1 MTKANGKGQKVKA
14 TAPTSTFYLLP
25 LIFLLALALRLLVWR
40 WHEQYALGG
49 DEQEYFN
56 QALTLLREHRYV
68 ELNLMRPPLYTGFL
82 AACITLFDS
91 LVQRIRLVQAVI
103 SALTVVPIFLLARQL
118 FARTRL
124 ALLAALLCALDYT
137 LAADATELLTETLF
151 VFGLTTCFWL
161 LLVGAQRR
169 ARSWLVAAGLAFGTL
184 ILLRSVALPL
194 VPLGALWLLS
204 QSFHHRDIEDTEKPK
219 AAPTSVR
226 SGPWWFNPLA
236 FVLAAALV
244 VGPWT
249 LRNALTYHAL
259 IVVDTT
265 GAENL
270 WLDNNPAAA
279 TAADPLGREAAK
291 RALYGLRDDR
301 AARQRL
307 ASANGLAAM
316 SGNPGWFAQ
325 KAWGEAKKFFALQ
338 FFDDMRA
345 RRAIWLP
352 PAEVWL
358 RLLLGDGMWLLLLL
372 GGAAGMWLF
381 REPVGARAAARGS
394 WFSVLGSSLADPRWL
409 FVPWAL
415 YTLFTAMLFH
425 TELRYRLPLYP
436 VLLPYAA
443 LALARIARWRAQD
456 SVRSNVQ
463 IIGAMV
469 TVAALVVMTWL
480 HRDYAT
486 ESVMLARK
494 HWQLAQA
501 ARALSAGDAQGAQLA
516 ASAALALDPESALAR
531 VALARV
537 ALAQGDH
544 PAALAQLDA
553 AIGALRAQ
561 PYAHLLKGALLREA
575 GDRAGAAAEFA
586 YEASSRD
593 DLQRWSWDAFASFIT
608 IPASVPVGA
617 ADLGLVQGFW
627 LPEAGTRW
635 TRDNAQV
642 RLAGVGGHLALELNA
657 DRPDGAPLPAVQVTV
672 NGQDVGQLTP
682 TNGWQRYTLTLPS
695 ITGPLTI
702 TLRSTTFRP
711 RDYDRAS
718 PDNRALGVRVRL
730 VAVQP

>member
-1 MTKANGKGQKVKA
+1 M
-14 TAPTSTFYLLP
+14 
-25 LIFLLALALRLLVWR
+25 
-40 WHEQYALGG
+40 
-49 DEQEYFN
+49 
-56 QALTLLREHRYV
+56 
-68 ELNLMRPPLYTGFL
+68 
-82 AACITLFDS
+82 
-91 LVQRIRLVQAVI
+91 
-103 SALTVVPIFLLARQL
+103 
-118 FARTRL
+118 
-124 ALLAALLCALDYT
+124 
-137 LAADATELLTETLF
+137 
-151 VFGLTTCFWL
+151 
-161 LLVGAQRR
+161 
-169 ARSWLVAAGLAFGTL
+169 
-184 ILLRSVALPL
+184 
-194 VPLGALWLLS
+194 
-204 QSFHHRDIEDTEKPK
+204 
-219 AAPTSVR
+219 R

-531 VALARV
+531 VALA
-537 ALAQGDH
+537 
-544 PAALAQLDA
+544 
-553 AIGALRAQ
+553 
-561 PYAHLLKGALLREA
+561 
-575 GDRAGAAAEFA
+575 
-586 YEASSRD
+586 
-593 DLQRWSWDAFASFIT
+593 
-608 IPASVPVGA
+608 
-617 ADLGLVQGFW
+617 
-627 LPEAGTRW
+627 
-635 TRDNAQV
+635 
-642 RLAGVGGHLALELNA
+642 
-657 DRPDGAPLPAVQVTV
+657 
-672 NGQDVGQLTP
+672 
-682 TNGWQRYTLTLPS
+682 
-695 ITGPLTI
+695 
-702 TLRSTTFRP
+702 
-711 RDYDRAS
+711 
-718 PDNRALGVRVRL
+718 
-730 VAVQP
+730 